1 MTGACHN
8 QTLVLFVLLYASQT
22 QTLLAAKP
30 LNASNEDEPLKVPM
44 WA

>member
-8 QTLVLFVLLYASQT
+8 QTLVLFVLLYASQM
-22 QTLLAAKP
+22 QTLAAKP